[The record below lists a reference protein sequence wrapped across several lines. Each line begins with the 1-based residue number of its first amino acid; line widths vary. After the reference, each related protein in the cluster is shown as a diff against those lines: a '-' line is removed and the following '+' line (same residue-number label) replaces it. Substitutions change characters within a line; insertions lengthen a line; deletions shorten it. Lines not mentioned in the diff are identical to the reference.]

1 MERVRCSVVVNVS
14 GGIYLSGD
22 NSLFKAVL
30 KTILR
35 AIKGFIL
42 FDLFGL
48 LFGMSPKELIHRMKQ
63 L

>member
-1 MERVRCSVVVNVS
+1 MEGVQCNVS
-14 GGIYLSGD
+14 GGVYLSGD
-22 NSLFKAVL
+22 KSLFKAVL

-35 AIKGFIL
+35 AIKWFIL

-48 LFGMSPKELIHRMKQ
+48 LFGMSPKELIYSMKQ